1 MGIVKLLKHFRAE
14 RAALIVESYKRTE
27 IYRYACFIN
36 WYEETTGWGWKS

>member
-27 IYRYACFIN
+27 IYRYAN
-36 WYEETTGWGWKS
+36 WYEETTGWGWKT